1 MVAKQGSIK
10 QLPTL
15 AQPSTKLT
23 RSMSKMPKCTIPTY
37 TEISVQN
44 DRTQQ
49 AKIYRTMSPKQF
61 SEGKPTTPMWVWYKL
76 NFICFSC
83 SQTMSCC
90 IRETAARKQRE
101 SLHTC
106 PPTRLATLY
115 AFHVCSPAMHD
126 SSKETATQN
135 PELKRK
141 RRKGKQR
148 ENQCPIQSY
157 FIFSRGETGKEKSKS
172 TKRLARKM

>member
-49 AKIYRTMSPKQF
+49 AKIYRTVSPKQF

-141 RRKGKQR
+141 RKK
-148 ENQCPIQSY
+148 EN
-157 FIFSRGETGKEKSKS
+157 KEKTNVPSKATS
-172 TKRLARKM
+172 FFLGVKQGRKKAKAQSD